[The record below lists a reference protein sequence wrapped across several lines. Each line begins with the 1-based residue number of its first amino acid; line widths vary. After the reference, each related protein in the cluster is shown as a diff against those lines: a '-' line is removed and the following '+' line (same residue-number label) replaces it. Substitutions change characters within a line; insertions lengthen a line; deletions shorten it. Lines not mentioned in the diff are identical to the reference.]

1 MLSKRLGQ
9 GNRTKAGRVAGNG
22 MFLAG
27 VIYLVF
33 LLFGIFGVRPY
44 ILSQTSN
51 LQVIQMA
58 VRYLRICSVI
68 SMGIVFFSI
77 FEKLLQAIGNY
88 GWCG

>member
-1 MLSKRLGQ
+1 MLRKERTAADRNHVAGYWNRNGSRYGALLSKRLGQ

-58 VRYLRICSVI
+58 V
-68 SMGIVFFSI
+68 
-77 FEKLLQAIGNY
+77 
-88 GWCG
+88 